1 MTHKI
6 LLIEDDATMLKL
18 LQTYLQ
24 FEGFQVIMPGKDD
37 NLEQTMESIRDEM
50 PAVVLLDVYMHKF
63 NGLDLL
69 SAIRQD
75 EVTKDIGVI
84 VSSGAD
90 FGERCLEEG
99 ADAFILKPYM
109 PDELIKSIR
118 KVIAQR
124 AIENRE

>member
-1 MTHKI
+1 MTYKI

-24 FEGFQVIMPGKDD
+24 FERFQVIMPGKDD
-37 NLEQTMESIRDEM
+37 DLEQTMESIRREM
-50 PAVVLLDVYMHKF
+50 PAIVLLDVYMHKF
-63 NGLDLL
+63 NGFDLL

-99 ADAFILKPYM
+99 ADIFILKPFM
-109 PDELIKSIR
+109 PEELIK
-118 KVIAQR
+118 
-124 AIENRE
+124 

>member
-37 NLEQTMESIRDEM
+37 NLEQTMESIRVEM

-75 EVTKDIGVI
+75 EATKDIGVI

-90 FGERCLEEG
+90 FAERCLEEG

-118 KVIAQR
+118 KVIAKR

>member
-1 MTHKI
+1 MTDKI

-24 FEGFQVIMPGKDD
+24 FEGFEVIMPGKDD
-37 NLEQTMESIRDEM
+37 DLEQTMESIRREM

-69 SAIRQD
+69 REIRQD
-75 EVTKDIGVI
+75 KVTKDIGAI

-99 ADAFILKPYM
+99 ADIFILKPFM
-109 PDELIKSIR
+109 PDELIKSIH
-118 KVIAQR
+118 KVIAKR
-124 AIENRE
+124 ATPNRE

>member
-1 MTHKI
+1 MTYKI

-24 FEGFQVIMPGKDD
+24 FERFQVIMPGKDD
-37 NLEQTMESIRDEM
+37 DLEQTMESIRREM
-50 PAVVLLDVYMHKF
+50 PAIVLLDVYMHKF
-63 NGLDLL
+63 NGFDLL

-99 ADAFILKPYM
+99 ADIFILKPFM
-109 PDELIKSIR
+109 PEELIKSIR
-118 KVIAQR
+118 KVIAKR
-124 AIENRE
+124 ATANRE